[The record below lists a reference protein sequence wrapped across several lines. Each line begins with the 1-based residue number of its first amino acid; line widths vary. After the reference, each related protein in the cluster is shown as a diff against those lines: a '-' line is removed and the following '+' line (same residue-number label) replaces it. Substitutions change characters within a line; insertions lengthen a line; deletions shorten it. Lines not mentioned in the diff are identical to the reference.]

1 MRGILSTL
9 MPKQSSRTACNPT
22 TQTARTRGR
31 IVGLVLHAAAQAG
44 VAPYSLVSWQADA
57 NIGIGLGILGFLV
70 LGFPWSLSYFLIDFT
85 SDTGEYAALSYT
97 ALVASAAV
105 NLVIHGRMVRRART
119 DG

>member
-1 MRGILSTL
+1 
-9 MPKQSSRTACNPT
+9 
-22 TQTARTRGR
+22 
-31 IVGLVLHAAAQAG
+31 
-44 VAPYSLVSWQADA
+44 
-57 NIGIGLGILGFLV
+57 V